1 MEKQTLLIAQKAKYL
16 SVGLLVTVIMLIYI
30 VMQTLALP
38 VIQKEVE
45 KKELLRISAS
55 VNEVRIELSKG
66 SVLTQSLASLAETL
80 PLDEQ
85 QFSALFPKI
94 IDQFGNGNI
103 AGGGIWPEP
112 NAFSSGVA
120 LKSFFWARNASG
132 QLDKIDDYNKP
143 DGPGYHNEA
152 WYIAGR
158 SLKTGQCGWSEAYED
173 PVSGTAMVT
182 CTVAIN
188 RAGKFWGVATVD
200 LMLAG
205 LDKLFKRQ
213 NQESGGF
220 NFVLGQ
226 NNQIIS
232 FPSIRSSSL
241 DMKKFSEVAAQD
253 SSLQPLLSAINS
265 GQTIIHLPEG
275 VVEDSGSM
283 LAIMDMAEE
292 GMKIGIVL
300 PDPIIQKPISDL
312 SFSLYATLIPM
323 LLFFVGILIF
333 NANKVMQWVNETT
346 AQIRMLISGGSAATL
361 KIDRYDEIGK
371 LKQAVNQYSEHLK
384 GLLGQ
389 IANEAVEAKDRAK
402 QLNEMSS
409 MLKQR
414 AESQLTENHM
424 LAAAITE
431 MSASAAE
438 VARNTKSTSETV
450 DESQGLIQRRMVD
463 VEENS
468 KANQE
473 LSQVLQKTA
482 DIINRL
488 ASDSQQMGTM
498 LDVIKS
504 ISEQTNLLALNAA
517 IEAARA
523 GEQGRG
529 FAVVADEVRTLA
541 GRSQESASKIEAMI
555 AQLQTSASQG
565 VNIIVS
571 SQSLSVESLARSEK
585 VIAGFNEIIEVFSGI
600 SSSTS
605 HIAMAASEQSSVS
618 GEINQL
624 AENIRVSNDL
634 NAKDALELANVSSS
648 SSELSNRLY
657 DLSKGYA

>member
-1 MEKQTLLIAQKAKYL
+1 MEKKTLLIAQKAAYL
-16 SVGLLVTVIMLIYI
+16 SVGLLVTVIVLIYV

-55 VNEVRIELSKG
+55 VNEVKIELSKG

-85 QFSALFPKI
+85 QFSLLFPHI
-94 IDQFGNGNI
+94 IDQFGNANV

-112 NAFSSGVA
+112 NAFSSSTA
-120 LKSFFWARNASG
+120 LKSFFWARNTAG
-132 QLDKIDDYNKP
+132 QLEKIDDYNKP
-143 DGPGYHNEA
+143 NGPGYHNEA
-152 WYIAGR
+152 WYLTGR

-188 RAGKFWGVATVD
+188 RAGQFWGVATVD

-205 LDKLFKRQ
+205 LDKLVKHQ
-213 NQESGGF
+213 NQESSGF

-226 NNQIIS
+226 DNQIIS

-241 DMKKFSEVAAQD
+241 DMKKLSDVAAQD

-265 GQTIIHLPEG
+265 GQSIIQLPDG
-275 VVEDSGSM
+275 VVKGSGSM
-283 LAIMDMAEE
+283 LAIMNMAEE
-292 GMKIGIVL
+292 GMKIGIIL

-312 SFSLYATLIPM
+312 SLSLYATLIPM
-323 LLFFVGILIF
+323 LLIFVGILIF

-346 AQIRMLISGGSAATL
+346 AQIRMLTSGGSAATL
-361 KIDRYDEIGK
+361 KIERHDEIGN

-384 GLLGQ
+384 DLLGQ

-402 QLNEMSS
+402 QLNDMSS

-438 VARNTKSTSETV
+438 VARNTRSTSETV
-450 DESQGLIQRRMVD
+450 DESQGLVQRRMED
-463 VEENS
+463 VKENS
-468 KANQE
+468 KANQA
-473 LSQVLQKTA
+473 LSEVLQQTA

-488 ASDSQQMGTM
+488 ASDAQHMGTI

-555 AQLQTSASQG
+555 VQLQSSATQG
-565 VNIIVS
+565 VNIIIS
-571 SQSLSVESLARSEK
+571 SQSLSVESLTRSDK

-600 SSSTS
+600 SRSTS
-605 HIAMAASEQSSVS
+605 QIAVAASEQSNVS

-634 NAKDALELANVSSS
+634 NAKDALELAKVSSS

-657 DLSKGYA
+657 ELSKGYA